1 VEKNNLTTNTKII
14 AEIANSHQGNSGNAI
29 MLGNKC
35 ISAGASAIKFQVYF
49 ADELLHNSHKRF
61 NHFKKQS
68 FSSDEWGKIFKN
80 IKKKRDTKIYCD
92 VFGLQSFAVAN
103 NSKVDGFKVHS
114 SDLINRNLLD
124 RLCKIKNK
132 DIFLSTGGSTLREI
146 AYAVSVFK
154 KRNIRPILMHGYQS
168 YPTKVED
175 TNLNRIILF
184 KRIFKDLCYYGY
196 QDHIAGDQEMS
207 SIIPFVSM
215 SLNIKYIEKHVTLN
229 RSKKGV
235 DYYSSIEPHQLK
247 KFIKQIEEV
256 KKSFGS
262 NQFNF
267 SKNERKYRNIVKKI
281 WYSKKNFKSEER
293 LSKKNLIM
301 KRPPSHKIAPGF
313 VENFE
318 NIRVINGFNKN
329 ISITKS
335 KLKNRVAAVILS
347 RLKSKR
353 LPGKA
358 LKIINDESLMTHLI
372 KRVKLAKNVNK
383 IIMATTRNKE
393 DEKICKIAKK
403 NKISF
408 YRGDEKNVLKRMYEA
423 TKKLK
428 CDISIRIT
436 GDDILIDPFYL
447 DKLIKFH
454 LENNL
459 EYSNNKNL
467 PGGTEVEIFNTNILK
482 FLLDTIDDLSGTE
495 YLTFF
500 IQRYK
505 DQFITG
511 SLNIPKKHQSQQS
524 LTIDTTNDFLF
535 VKKFLKLMSKNKMKY
550 DYTMDD
556 IISYLQKNKKKN
568 PISKKPIL
576 INTDLKWE
584 KIII

>member
-1 VEKNNLTTNTKII
+1 
-14 AEIANSHQGNSGNAI
+14 
-29 MLGNKC
+29 
-35 ISAGASAIKFQVYF
+35 
-49 ADELLHNSHKRF
+49 
-61 NHFKKQS
+61 
-68 FSSDEWGKIFKN
+68 
-80 IKKKRDTKIYCD
+80 
-92 VFGLQSFAVAN
+92 
-103 NSKVDGFKVHS
+103 
-114 SDLINRNLLD
+114 
-124 RLCKIKNK
+124 
-132 DIFLSTGGSTLREI
+132 
-146 AYAVSVFK
+146 
-154 KRNIRPILMHGYQS
+154 
-168 YPTKVED
+168 
-175 TNLNRIILF
+175 
-184 KRIFKDLCYYGY
+184 
-196 QDHIAGDQEMS
+196 
-207 SIIPFVSM
+207 
-215 SLNIKYIEKHVTLN
+215 
-229 RSKKGV
+229 
-235 DYYSSIEPHQLK
+235 
-247 KFIKQIEEV
+247 
-256 KKSFGS
+256 
-262 NQFNF
+262 
-267 SKNERKYRNIVKKI
+267 
-281 WYSKKNFKSEER
+281 
-293 LSKKNLIM
+293 M

-318 NIRVINGFNKN
+318 NIRVINGFNKD

-335 KLKNRVAAVILS
+335 KLKSRVAAVILS

-372 KRVKLAKNVNK
+372 KRVKLTKNVNK

-393 DEKICKIAKK
+393 DKKICEIAKK

-408 YRGDEKNVLKRMYEA
+408 YRGDEKNVLRRMYEA

-482 FLLDTIDDLSGTE
+482 FLLDTIDDLNGTE

-511 SLNIPKKHQSQQS
+511 SLNIPKKHQSKKS
-524 LTIDTTNDFLF
+524 LTIDTITDFLF
-535 VKKFLKLMSKNKMKY
+535 VKKFLKSMSKNKKKY

-556 IISYLQKNKKKN
+556 IINYLQKNNKKK